1 MFNSVKKFIL
11 KDIVLEIKDIRSLQH
26 LRTVHSEYVPW
37 TGASIHPTALLYLL
51 NDITIHKRKHVV
63 ECGSGISTIYISSLI
78 KQLSQNITF
87 HSIDHDEN
95 WLSVVQNNLKKHNL
109 ENFVDL
115 IHAPL
120 IGQNNDFIR
129 EGTWYDTSV
138 LNKRINGNKID
149 LLFIDGPP
157 ANKNNH
163 SYARYPAVPYFKP
176 KLSDHFAII
185 LDDACRKGEQLIA
198 EKWKQEYGLSFTE
211 CILKGNISIASRGNR
226 YNVL

>member
-1 MFNSVKKFIL
+1 MFHSVKKFIL

-63 ECGSGISTIYISSLI
+63 ECGSGISTIYIASLI
-78 KQLSQNITF
+78 KQLPQNITF
-87 HSIDHDEN
+87 HSIDHDDY
-95 WLSVVQNNLKKHNL
+95 WLSVVQNNLKEHNL

-120 IGQNNDFIR
+120 TGQNKNFNSDG
-129 EGTWYDTSV
+129 EWYDTSV
-138 LNKRINGNKID
+138 LEKRINGNKID

-157 ANKNNH
+157 ANKNNCGF
-163 SYARYPAVPYFKP
+163 ARYPAGPYFNS
-176 KLSDHFAII
+176 KLSDHFTII
-185 LDDACRKGEQLIA
+185 LDDACRKGEQLIT
-198 EKWKQEYGLSFTE
+198 EKWEEEYGFSFTE
-211 CILKGNISIASRGNR
+211 SILKGNISVASRGNK